1 MLTLVTPAYNEAL
14 NLRAM
19 HARIAAA
26 MDTVGEPWEWIVID
40 DHSGDATFDVVRAL
54 ASADARVR
62 GLRLARNEGSHIAI
76 IAGMQHAQGDAA
88 VVMAADLQ
96 DPPETIA
103 AMLGAWRGGAQVVWA
118 TRRRQPGAPAHAGF
132 AAVYYWIMRR
142 VAGLTNLPE
151 RGADFFLADRV
162 VLDAFAR
169 QAERQTSIFA
179 LVAWMGFRQATIEYD
194 KQPRA
199 AGRSGW
205 TLAKKVALVA
215 DSVTAFSALPLRL
228 VTAAGLVLAAA
239 GVVSLATWAVRG
251 GGRLGLAAAIL
262 TVGGLQM
269 SALGVVGE
277 YLWRA
282 LELARRR
289 PVYLVEAVAR
299 HTTGSAGGEAGRTPK
314 IE

>member
-19 HARIAAA
+19 HARIREA
-26 MDTVGEPWEWIVID
+26 MDAVGEPWEWVIVD
-40 DHSGDATFDVVRAL
+40 DHSADGTFAVVGEL
-54 ASADARVR
+54 AAADSRVR

-76 IAGMQHAQGDAA
+76 TAGLQHARGDAA

-103 AMLGAWRGGAQVVWA
+103 AMLGAWRSGAQVVWA
-118 TRRRQPGAPAHAGF
+118 TRRQRPGAPAHAGF

-142 VAGLTNLPE
+142 VVGLTSLPE
-151 RGADFFLADRV
+151 HGADFFLADRV

-169 QAERQTSIFA
+169 HAERQVSVFA
-179 LVAWMGFRQATIEYD
+179 LVAWMGFSQATVEYD

-205 TLAKKVALVA
+205 TLSKKLALVA
-215 DSVTAFSALPLRL
+215 DSVTAFSALPLRVVTGIGL
-228 VTAAGLVLAAA
+228 VVTGAGLTMAVAW
-239 GVVSLATWAVRG
+239 SVRG
-251 GGRLGLAAAIL
+251 GGRLGLVAAMTTLA
-262 TVGGLQM
+262 GLQLG
-269 SALGVVGE
+269 ALGVVGE

-282 LELARRR
+282 LELGRRR
-289 PVYLVEAVAR
+289 PVYLVEAQA
-299 HTTGSAGGEAGRTPK
+299 GSERAKGENP
-314 IE
+314 